1 MTTALAS
8 KACGWEA
15 GRNRTLS
22 PQMLTPPGSSTA
34 CLFQEALSVMCVST
48 GEAGM
53 ILGALGKGLSP
64 NTGGDRCVAGCL
76 GSSAQMALLGQSFLL
91 HHPPRR
97 QGSLGPPA
105 LVSSALD
112 EGLGLLTPQAA
123 RAPIFCDSG
132 PLAGS
137 RPGSGP
143 AVSSVSLLPTCPD
156 GGVFN
161 FPVRMS
167 VSSGWGHNF

>member
-15 GRNRTLS
+15 GQNRTLS
-22 PQMLTPPGSSTA
+22 PQTLTLNAVSAPPGSSTA

-48 GEAGM
+48 GETGM
-53 ILGALGKGLSP
+53 ILGALGRGLSP
-64 NTGGDRCVAGCL
+64 NTGCL

-105 LVSSALD
+105 LVSSTLD
-112 EGLGLLTPQAA
+112 EGLGLVTPQAA
-123 RAPIFCDSG
+123 QAPIFCDSG
-132 PLAGS
+132 ALAGS

-143 AVSSVSLLPTCPD
+143 AVSSVSLLPTCSD

-161 FPVRMS
+161 FPLRMS
-167 VSSGWGHNF
+167 VSSGWRHTF